1 MKSKTVWIIALVAMP
16 LLAAVF
22 ILHAQTND
30 RETEAW
36 SSFINDM
43 QSRIDA
49 AEFDLQFTITDTDD
63 KPLNGVKVE
72 IRWSRPVPKLAL
84 SGGMESENEEEKTVK
99 PTFHIHKKGWTG
111 LELTFR
117 KSGYYIEQRGYGIE
131 FMPDQSDELGPDG
144 KPKTLIR
151 EKIQVKMY
159 KGVPAADM
167 DGTRGRLQYD
177 LEKGQKTV
185 CDLSLFGK
193 KQEKPKKTAISE
205 EDEEDEDGEYDE
217 EEEEEEEEDARKD

>member
-99 PTFHIHKKGWTG
+99 PTFHIHKKR
-111 LELTFR
+111 L
-117 KSGYYIEQRGYGIE
+117 
-131 FMPDQSDELGPDG
+131 DG
-144 KPKTLIR
+144 ARTYVQK
-151 EKIQVKMY
+151 E
-159 KGVPAADM
+159 
-167 DGTRGRLQYD
+167 RLLY
-177 LEKGQKTV
+177 
-185 CDLSLFGK
+185 
-193 KQEKPKKTAISE
+193 
-205 EDEEDEDGEYDE
+205 
-217 EEEEEEEEDARKD
+217 